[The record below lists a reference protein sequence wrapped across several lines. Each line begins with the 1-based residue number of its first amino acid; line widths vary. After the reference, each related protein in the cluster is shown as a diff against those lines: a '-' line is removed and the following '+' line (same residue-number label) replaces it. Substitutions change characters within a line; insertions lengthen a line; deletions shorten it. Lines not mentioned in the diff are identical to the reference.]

1 MTGSPDTET
10 LNQAKHASTAGG
22 EEIRSLCDRLGI
34 PFLEHLPRVQLPL
47 ELIKKLDVAW
57 ARKNRLVPIE
67 AAEDKVVVAVSN
79 PLNLGAT
86 DELAFTLN
94 KRIEVAA
101 APEKEI
107 LSSLNVI
114 FSESMDTADD
124 LLTEMVAG
132 EEDLLNTNLDAIPDL
147 IDSDDAAPVI
157 KLVNRILFQAVSER
171 ASDVHIEPGPG
182 VVNVRSRID
191 GILYDRLAPP
201 RHYLPFLVSRIKV
214 MAGLDIAEKRLPQ
227 DGRFNFTV
235 AERNIDVRV
244 SVIPTSE
251 GERLVL
257 RLLDKGS
264 AHLNLEDLGLNRENL
279 DLFVG
284 LISKPHGI
292 ILTTGPTGSG
302 KTTTLYAALSRL
314 NSRESNIITIEDPVE
329 YNLPGV
335 GQIQVNTKIGLD
347 FARGLRSVLRH
358 DPDIIMIGEIRDLET
373 AEIAIQASLTGHL
386 VFSTLHTNDAPSA
399 VTRLVDMGI
408 EPYLVSSTVTG
419 VLAQR
424 LVRLLCPQCK
434 EPYKPAPETLD
445 RANLE
450 PDSLKDVQFFR
461 ARGCPDCLQTG
472 YKGRTGIY
480 ELLIL
485 DDAIQQILVHNPEAN
500 VIRKAALKAGMRT
513 LLRDGLEKIRDGI
526 TSLEEVLRVTSA

>member
-1 MTGSPDTET
+1 M
-10 LNQAKHASTAGG
+10 
-22 EEIRSLCDRLGI
+22 
-34 PFLEHLPRVQLPL
+34 
-47 ELIKKLDVAW
+47 
-57 ARKNRLVPIE
+57 
-67 AAEDKVVVAVSN
+67 AVSD
-79 PLNLGAT
+79 PLALEPT
-86 DELAFTLN
+86 DELAFTLH
-94 KRIEVAA
+94 KRVEVVV
-101 APEKEI
+101 APEEEI
-107 LSSLNVI
+107 LNSLNII

-124 LLTEMVAG
+124 LLTEMVA
-132 EEDLLNTNLDAIPDL
+132 EDEGLLDNVLEAIPDL

-157 KLVNRILFQAVSER
+157 KLVNRILFQAVSDQ

-182 VVNVRSRID
+182 VVNIRVRID

-201 RHYLPFLVSRIKV
+201 RHYLPFLASRIKV
-214 MAGLDIAEKRLPQ
+214 MADLDIAEKRLPQ

-235 AERNIDVRV
+235 AERKIDVRV

-264 AHLNLEDLGLNRENL
+264 AHLRLKDLGLDRDNL
-279 DLFVG
+279 DRFVR
-284 LISKPHGI
+284 LITKPHGI
-292 ILTTGPTGSG
+292 ILSTGPTGSG

-314 NSRESNIITIEDPVE
+314 NSKESNIITIEDPVE

-335 GQIQVNTKIGLD
+335 GQIQVNSKIGLD

-358 DPDIIMIGEIRDLET
+358 DPDIIMIGEIRDMET
-373 AEIAIQASLTGHL
+373 SEIAIQAALTGHL

-424 LVRLLCPQCK
+424 LVRILCPRCK
-434 EPYKPAPETLD
+434 EPHQPAPETLS
-445 RANLE
+445 RAGL
-450 PDSLKDVQFFR
+450 DQTSLNGARVFR
-461 ARGCPDCLQTG
+461 ARGCSHCLQTG
-472 YKGRTGIY
+472 YRGRTGIY
-480 ELLIL
+480 ELMLL
-485 DDAIQQILVHNPEAN
+485 DDTIQQTLIHSPEAN
-500 VIRKAALKAGMRT
+500 AIRDAALKAGMKT
-513 LLRDGLEKIRDGI
+513 LLSDGLEKVRDGI